1 MARTVGHQLV
11 VETVKPKNA
20 RDRSKHV
27 FAFEVPKK
35 TEKMAENNMVR
46 RQYMLLFF
54 NYTQY

>member
-46 RQYMLLFF
+46 HQ
-54 NYTQY
+54 